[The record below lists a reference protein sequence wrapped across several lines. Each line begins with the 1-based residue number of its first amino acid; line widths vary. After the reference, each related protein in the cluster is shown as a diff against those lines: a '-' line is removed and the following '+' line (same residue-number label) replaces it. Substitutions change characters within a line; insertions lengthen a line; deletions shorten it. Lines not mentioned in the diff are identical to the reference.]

1 MENVVI
7 NDVLVAYDDLMY
19 PKFKNEKMVV
29 YKLTFAD
36 GSSAIGGTS
45 LNLMREL
52 KNLCKNV
59 DNSAIS
65 KKIQYEKHFKVDILA
80 RCKDI
85 RELKKEKQYAE
96 LINNSSM
103 QESLNYI
110 YNHLANCLTATQEN

>member
-52 KNLCKNV
+52 KNLCKYV
-59 DNSAIS
+59 DYSPIGE
-65 KKIQYEKHFKVDILA
+65 KIQYEKHFKVDILA

-85 RELKKEKQYAE
+85 RELKKEKEYAE